1 MDKIWLN
8 SYPSSVPAEI
18 NPDIYQSVTQILE
31 ESFKKHAASPF
42 SVCMDR
48 WMTYKEVDDLSR
60 ALGAWLQSQ
69 GLEAGARVAIMLPNL
84 PQF

>member
-1 MDKIWLN
+1 MEKIWLN

-18 NPDIYQSVTQILE
+18 NPEIYQSVTQILE

-48 WMTYKEVDDLSR
+48 WMSYKEVDDLSS
-60 ALGAWLQSQ
+60 ALGAWLQNQ
-69 GLEAGARVAIMLPNL
+69 GLESGDRVAIMLPNL